1 MGSWMPKTV
10 AASRVEQGSN
20 SRSLPTWH
28 NPVSHLYQSL
38 QLPRDDDD
46 DDDDGDSLHVLLV
59 ASTRVNIMIVAIIQ
73 SSQLLQY
80 LQYKRVT

>member
-10 AASRVEQGSN
+10 VASRVEQGS
-20 SRSLPTWH
+20 RSWEL
-28 NPVSHLYQSL
+28 VAVYLLGLVLSHTYINHFNYH
-38 QLPRDDDD
+38 DDDD
-46 DDDDGDSLHVLLV
+46 DDSLHVLLV
-59 ASTRVNIMIVAIIQ
+59 ARTRVNIMTVAIIQ

>member
-28 NPVSHLYQSL
+28 SPVSHLYQSL

-46 DDDDGDSLHVLLV
+46 DDDDSLHVLLV

>member
-1 MGSWMPKTV
+1 MMGSWMPKTV
-10 AASRVEQGSN
+10 TASRVEQGSN

-28 NPVSHLYQSL
+28 SPVSHLYQSL

-46 DDDDGDSLHVLLV
+46 DDSLHVLLV